1 MVAIIL
7 TPNIRKVCINKI
19 NCSKMLHL
27 VVEINQ
33 ALFEGLVEIG
43 VSMSIMVASVVRKLG
58 VMHLVLRHGTY
69 KVASSI
75 TTRVLGRITN
85 ILIIVGKWFTKW
97 FSLLLI
103 LTIMTFF

>member
-1 MVAIIL
+1 
-7 TPNIRKVCINKI
+7 
-19 NCSKMLHL
+19 MLHL

-43 VSMSIMVASVVRKLG
+43 VSMSIMVTSVVRELS
-58 VMHLVLRHGTY
+58 VMHLVSRHETY

-75 TTRVLGRITN
+75 ITQTLGRITN
-85 ILIIVGKWFTKW
+85 IPIIVGKWSTKW

-103 LTIMTFF
+103 LTIMAFF

>member
-1 MVAIIL
+1 
-7 TPNIRKVCINKI
+7 
-19 NCSKMLHL
+19 MLHL

-43 VSMSIMVASVVRKLG
+43 VSMSIMVVSVVKELG
-58 VMHLVLRHGTY
+58 VMHLVSRHGTY
-69 KVASSI
+69 KIASSI
-75 TTRVLGRITN
+75 TTQALGRITK
-85 ILIIVGKWFTKW
+85 ILKIVGKWFTKW